1 MENLTQIIV
10 GDRTLLRYRDL
21 NYKIWHAISEFVDN
35 SLHAFLHLDGDYK
48 PERCEVSID
57 FDSETF
63 TIFDNAG
70 GIAESDFENVLSV
83 GTPKIKSSQGTQL
96 SEFGMGLK
104 TAGIWMADKI
114 TIETKH
120 FNSEKAFLIII
131 DIERLRNENNID
143 YVTIKECKPSSN
155 FRGYTKVVLSNL
167 NRKIA
172 RSNIDKTYKKALS
185 SIYNRYIKDG
195 ILLLRWDDLLPSGNL
210 SLGTN
215 FIDGGDELKWPIDT
229 YIESH
234 TGERKRIKGWIGVLD
249 KGAGALGGFYIY
261 RNGRQIH
268 GFPNNQYRP
277 IQFFAETQT
286 TSSFVL
292 QKMVG
297 EFDLDDWS
305 VNHTKDGMN
314 WGFDEQKFLDAIND
328 LWHIAKAKMD
338 SIRNSENKQKPLDD
352 YVNDVNLRTAA
363 SNVEQLIHRT
373 QTDNNAS
380 ILNGFEAD
388 TLHQFSYETLM
399 ENLNKQTWRE
409 ENTRPLLS
417 FFANRLNKH
426 IEVYYLN
433 CADENIPHSTTKID
447 RIGDKDVLSV
457 FINKNHKY
465 IGYILQ
471 NTSNENRE
479 SLWMTFLWSTIVDA
493 MTDEMM
499 TSENKIVT
507 SKQQKE
513 ILHGKNFAWYVE
525 NINEIN

>member
-48 PERCEVSID
+48 PDRCEVSID

-83 GTPKIKSSQGTQL
+83 GTPKVKSSKGTQL

-120 FNSEKAFLIII
+120 YKSEKAFLIVI
-131 DIERLRNENNID
+131 DIEKLRDENIVN
-143 YVTIKECKPSSN
+143 YVTINPCKPSSN
-155 FRGYTKVVLSNL
+155 FKGYTRVVLSSL
-167 NRKIA
+167 NRTIAGKNIEKI
-172 RSNIDKTYKKALS
+172 YKPALS

-195 ILLLRWDDLLPSGNL
+195 VLLLRWDDPLPSGNL
-210 SLGTN
+210 VLGTN
-215 FIDGGDELKWPIDT
+215 FKDGGDELKWPIDT

-234 TGERKRIKGWIGVLD
+234 NGEKKRIKGWIGILA
-249 KGAGALGGFYIY
+249 KHTASLGGFYIY

-277 IQFFAETQT
+277 TEFFAENQN

-292 QKMVG
+292 QRMVG

-314 WGFDEQKFLDAIND
+314 WGFDEHEFIDVIKEI
-328 LWHIAKAKMD
+328 WEIAKAKMN
-338 SIRNSENKQKPLDD
+338 SIRHSEDKEKPLDD
-352 YVNDVNLRTAA
+352 YLHDVNLRTAA
-363 SNVEQLIHRT
+363 INVEQLIHRT

-380 ILNGFEAD
+380 ILNGFEVD
-388 TLHQFSYETLM
+388 PLHTFSYETLM
-399 ENLNKQTWRE
+399 VNLNSQIWRE
-409 ENTRPLLS
+409 ENTKLLLS
-417 FFANRLNKH
+417 FFNNRLNKQ
-426 IEVYYLN
+426 IAVYYLN
-433 CADENIPHSTTKID
+433 CSDENIPHSTTKID
-447 RIGDKDVLSV
+447 LISGKDTLSV

-471 NTSNENRE
+471 NTTMENRE
-479 SLWMTFLWSTIVDA
+479 SLWMTFLWNTIVDA

-499 TSENKIVT
+499 TSDNKIVT